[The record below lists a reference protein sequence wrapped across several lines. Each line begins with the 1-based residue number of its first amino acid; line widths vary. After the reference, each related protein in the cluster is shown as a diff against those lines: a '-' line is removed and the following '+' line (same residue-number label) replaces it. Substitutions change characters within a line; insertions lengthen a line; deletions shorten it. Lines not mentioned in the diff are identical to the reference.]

1 MDADDF
7 EVLKRGSPMLDK
19 NKIAL
24 KGLADALQDTAAGT
38 VHEAVTGAVCAFSEA
53 VRAFQRLRF

>member
-1 MDADDF
+1 
-7 EVLKRGSPMLDK
+7 MLDK